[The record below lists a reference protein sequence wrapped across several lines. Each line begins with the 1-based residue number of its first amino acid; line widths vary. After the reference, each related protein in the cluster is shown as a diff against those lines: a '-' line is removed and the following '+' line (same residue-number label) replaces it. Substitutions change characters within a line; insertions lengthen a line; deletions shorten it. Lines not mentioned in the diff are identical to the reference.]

1 MTVLSAGALAQ
12 VVADEP
18 GSGPVVAASVG
29 VIGGTTCKVLSDV
42 ISSTVDQLRDEG
54 CDSLAA
60 ADVER
65 ELAAGIEA
73 VLAEGE
79 PDAVALRKEI
89 ATLLRVTDAARH
101 AVRAA
106 AEAEDDD
113 LQPSVVAA
121 FGKLADEFPEFRFLL
136 TQASDTA
143 DPDAQPAAGLAE
155 RRRPAVMV
163 GGQRRSR
170 LLVGATVTV
179 LVLALIATGVAVRAT
194 LIASEQRDLALARQ
208 LVAESQTL
216 APSDPSRSQLLA
228 AAAWRIAPS
237 PQARTGLLRA
247 LAHSA
252 RRVTVGGAVAFSP
265 DSEVLATGAP
275 DGAVRLWDTGTGQ
288 SVDTFDAGGPV
299 SAVAFG
305 RDGIVA
311 GGSTDGKSWLWNS
324 ATGEQTPV
332 RSRLPE
338 ITVMAFNPDG
348 AKLVAGG
355 DKGRIELW
363 DAVKRRSVKVW
374 DKHGGRIDVVAFSP
388 GGVVA
393 TGARD
398 GRVALR
404 DTRTGKG
411 RLLPSRGDFTGGSD
425 DGRRVT
431 ALAFNPDGTVL
442 ADGGPNGIVR
452 LWSART
458 GKAITSFPAAR
469 GAVSALAYSPD
480 GAILAA
486 AGSDGT
492 VGLWDT
498 ATLRHILTLAGQPTV
513 STLVF
518 SPDGTRLASGGD
530 MARLWDNPIGRRV
543 ATPGDIPAD
552 VPTVE
557 PRRRDVALSADGGIL
572 AVAGAEKSGIAVS
585 DTGNQKQRAVVTA
598 EPGSAVRPPLAL
610 SPDGSLLAIGGGAAG
625 VRLWDTRTGRH
636 VRALTGPS
644 ELNTLTFGPN
654 GILAG
659 GGIQGRVWLWNSVSG
674 RKIRVLRVGESG
686 VGALRFTPDG
696 TVLAT
701 STWSGEVWQRYT
713 DTGNLINKVPGAGFG
728 DSALAYSPDGT
739 VLAQSTPDG
748 PVRLLHAASGD
759 RIATL
764 HGHQGTVNAVV
775 FGSGGHTV
783 VSGGADGTVRLWDAA
798 SGEPVMDLKG
808 QAAPVLA
815 LALRSDGTLI
825 SVGADNSIRSWD
837 LSYLRNPYEAL
848 CDRVGRTLSRSE
860 WQHHMPDV
868 PYQDVCP
875 QG

>member
-18 GSGPVVAASVG
+18 GSGPVVAGSVG

-73 VLAEGE
+73 VLAEGD

-89 ATLLRVTDAARH
+89 STLLRVTDAARQ

-106 AEAEDDD
+106 DEAEDDD
-113 LQPSVVAA
+113 LQPAVVAA

-136 TQASDTA
+136 TQASNTA
-143 DPDAQPAAGLAE
+143 DPEAAGAADEQAGQQPAGIARGKRP
-155 RRRPAVMV
+155 RRF
-163 GGQRRSR
+163 
-170 LLVGATVTV
+170 LVSAMVTV
-179 LVLALIATGVAVRAT
+179 LVLALIATGLAVRAT

-275 DGAVRLWDTGTGQ
+275 DGTVRLWDTGTGQ
-288 SVDTFDAGGPV
+288 SVDTFDARGSV

-311 GGSTDGKSWLWNS
+311 GGSAAGKSWLWSS
-324 ATGEQTPV
+324 ATAEQTPV
-332 RSRLPE
+332 RSRLHE
-338 ITVMAFNPDG
+338 VTVMAFNPDG
-348 AKLVAGG
+348 TKLVAGG
-355 DKGRIELW
+355 DKGKIELW
-363 DAVKRRSVKVW
+363 DAVKRRSVKSW
-374 DKHGGRIDVVAFSP
+374 DKHGGRIDVLAFST

-393 TGARD
+393 TGASD

-411 RLLPSRGDFTGGSD
+411 RLLPSRGDFTGESD

-452 LWSART
+452 LWSARN

-498 ATLRHILTLAGQPTV
+498 ATLRHIVTLAGQPTV

-518 SPDGTRLASGGD
+518 SPDATMLASGGD
-530 MARLWDNPIGRRV
+530 VARLWDNPIGRPI
-543 ATPGDIPAD
+543 AALAGAPAA
-552 VPTVE
+552 E
-557 PRRRDVALSADGGIL
+557 HRRRDIALSADGGML

-585 DTGNQKQRAVVTA
+585 DIGNQKPTALVTG

-610 SPDGSLLAIGGGAAG
+610 SPDGTLLAIGGGAAG

-644 ELNTLTFGPN
+644 ELNSLAFGPN
-654 GILAG
+654 GTLAG

-674 RKIRVLRVGESG
+674 RKIRVLRVGRAG
-686 VGALRFTPDG
+686 VGALTFSPDG

-713 DTGNLINKVPGAGFG
+713 DTGNLINKVAGAGFG
-728 DSALAYSPDGT
+728 ETALAYNPDGT

-759 RIATL
+759 RITTL
-764 HGHQGTVNAVV
+764 DGHEGAVNAVV
-775 FGSGGHTV
+775 FGPGGHTV
-783 VSGGADGTVRLWDAA
+783 VTGGADGTVRLWDAV
-798 SGEPVMDLKG
+798 SGEPVMDLRG
-808 QAAPVLA
+808 QVGPVLA
-815 LALRSDGTLI
+815 LALRSDGTLF

-848 CDRVGRTLSRSE
+848 CDRVGRTLTRSE
-860 WQHHMPDV
+860 WQRHLPDV

>member
-1 MTVLSAGALAQ
+1 MTVLSAGALAE

-29 VIGGTTCKVLSDV
+29 VIGGATCRVLSDV

-54 CDSLAA
+54 RDSLAA

-73 VLAEGE
+73 VLAEGD

-89 ATLLRVTDAARH
+89 ATLLRVTDAARQ

-106 AEAEDDD
+106 GEAEDED
-113 LQPSVVAA
+113 LQPAVVAA

-136 TQASDTA
+136 TQASNTA
-143 DPDAQPAAGLAE
+143 DPDAQSAAGVTDA
-155 RRRPAVMV
+155 RAGQRPA
-163 GGQRRSR
+163 GTARAQRHRR

-179 LVLALIATGVAVRAT
+179 LVVALVATGIAVRAS

-237 PQARTGLLRA
+237 PRARTGLLRA

-288 SVDTFDAGGPV
+288 SVDTFDARGPV
-299 SAVAFG
+299 SAVGFG

-311 GGSTDGKSWLWNS
+311 GGSAAGKSWLWNS

-332 RSRLPE
+332 RSRLHE
-338 ITVMAFNPDG
+338 VTVMAFNPDG
-348 AKLVAGG
+348 TKLVAGG
-355 DKGRIELW
+355 DKGEIELW
-363 DAVKRRSVKVW
+363 DAVKRRSIKAW
-374 DKHGGRIDVVAFSP
+374 DKHGGRIDVLTFSP
-388 GGVVA
+388 NGVVA

-411 RLLPSRGDFTGGSD
+411 RLLPSRGDFTDESD

-458 GKAITSFPAAR
+458 GKAVTSFPAAR

-498 ATLRHILTLAGQPTV
+498 ATLRHIVTLAGHPTV
-513 STLVF
+513 TTLVF
-518 SPDGTRLASGGD
+518 SPDGTMLASGGD

-543 ATPGDIPAD
+543 AASAGGPAA
-552 VPTVE
+552 E
-557 PRRRDVALSADGGIL
+557 LRRRDIALSADGGVL
-572 AVAGAEKSGIAVS
+572 ALAGAEKSGIAVS
-585 DTGNQKQRAVVTA
+585 DTGNQNPKAVVTA

-610 SPDGSLLAIGGGAAG
+610 SPDGTLLAIGGGAAG
-625 VRLWDTRTGRH
+625 VRLWDTRTGKH

-644 ELNTLTFGPN
+644 ELNTLAFGPN
-654 GILAG
+654 GTVAG
-659 GGIQGRVWLWNSVSG
+659 GGIQGKVWLWNSVSG
-674 RKIRVLRVGESG
+674 RKIRVLRVGEAG
-686 VGALRFTPDG
+686 VGALTFSPDG

-713 DTGNLINKVPGAGFG
+713 DTGNLINKVAGAGFG
-728 DSALAYSPDGT
+728 ESALAYSPDGT

-748 PVRLLHAASGD
+748 LVRLLHAASGD

-764 HGHQGTVNAVV
+764 RGHEGAVNAVV
-775 FGSGGHTV
+775 FGPGGHTV
-783 VSGGADGTVRLWDAA
+783 VTGGADGTVRLWDAV

-808 QAAPVLA
+808 QTGPVLS
-815 LALRSDGTLI
+815 LGLRGDGTLL
-825 SVGADNSIRSWD
+825 SVGADSSIRSWD

-848 CDRVGRTLSRSE
+848 CDRVGRTLTRSE
-860 WQHHMPDV
+860 WQRHLPDV